1 MEKMEKSV
9 NSVIRVNRKG
19 LIVLYILTVS
29 IYVGTII
36 LNTSLCPFSYALSH
50 VLIVLFVL
58 INKKRLFKRFRAT
71 KPKGHRCPFDVLLM
85 SF

>member
-58 INKKRLFKRFRAT
+58 INKKGCLNALEPQNQKDT
-71 KPKGHRCPFDVLLM
+71 DVLLM